1 MMAQNMVLPR
11 LIAEVFERPYF
22 GGKRGIVWQPIR
34 YTGFVGFQDNISSI
48 KVYKGPHYGRNTDY
62 KAIFYEH
69 IDFQGRRLA
78 LGPGFYENIHDIA
91 YNFGDR
97 ITSIGFGA
105 SLEVPGPEWGTIPL
119 IVHCYH
125 DVDYKG
131 RKVTILRDIPNLD
144 WVGIRNRMSSIRIIK
159 GPNCPPKGASVVL
172 FNHADF
178 WGERLPIEIL
188 PRDTIKEIPNLHAL
202 PNSFGDMVSS
212 IKIEGWSSSSEFSQA
227 VFEDEFNG
235 NKMDPQWKWIDPK
248 GGGTWIE
255 RQGYL
260 EMNVSRGQ
268 DLYSGNMDAPR
279 LVMQVSGDFAI
290 ETRLLVTRQQR
301 EHGGLLVWK
310 SPEAFLR
317 LEKTCGASGFRGDV
331 RFERHVNRVYGLI
344 GRGPGMRLQRYLFLR
359 IERRGNQ
366 FSAFASSDGMSWAMC
381 GATYVGVGDPVMV
394 GLHALCPGNLPPTL
408 TRFEY
413 FRLQKRPSEAATYQP
428 VILADP
434 ELEDEMQEAE
444 TFETM
449 RQLD

>member
-1 MMAQNMVLPR
+1 MMVQNMVLPR
-11 LIAEVFERPYF
+11 LVVEVFERPYF
-22 GGKRGIVWQPIR
+22 GGKRGIVWQPVS
-34 YTGFVGFQDNISSI
+34 YTGYLGFQDNISSI
-48 KVYKGPHYGRNTDY
+48 KVYKGPHFGRSADY

-69 IDFQGRRLA
+69 IDFQGKRLA
-78 LGPGFYENIHDIA
+78 LGPGFYENIHDIS

-105 SLEVPGPEWGTIPL
+105 ILEVPGPEWGTIPL
-119 IVHCYH
+119 IVHCYQ
-125 DVDYKG
+125 DVDFKG
-131 RKVTILRDIPNLD
+131 KKVTVLRDIPNLERF
-144 WVGIRNRMSSIRIIK
+144 GIRNRMSSIRVIK
-159 GPNCPPKGASVVL
+159 GTDCPPDGASVIL
-172 FNHADF
+172 FNHREF
-178 WGERLPIEIL
+178 WGERLPIEIT
-188 PRDTIKEIPNLHAL
+188 PKDTRKEIPNLHAL

-212 IKIEGWSSSSEFSQA
+212 IKIEGWSSSTEFSGM

-235 NKMDPQWKWIDPK
+235 NKMKPEWKWIDPK
-248 GGGTWIE
+248 GGGTWTE

-317 LEKTCGASGFRGDV
+317 LEKTSGASHFRGDV

-344 GRGPGMRLQRYLFLR
+344 GRGPGMRLDKYLFLR
-359 IERRGNQ
+359 LERRGNQ
-366 FSAFASSDGMSWAMC
+366 FSGFASSDGMSWAMC
-381 GATYVGVGDPVMV
+381 GTTYVGVGDPVMV

-428 VILADP
+428 VILAEP
-434 ELEDEMQEAE
+434 ELEEDLQEAE

-449 RQLD
+449 RQLV